1 MQYSWLFAGVSICTN
16 LQSSTIHTFSS
27 IWEIYIPIAIPA
39 PYACRNPRRQ
49 HRNVGGTV
57 TFGFSVFKDQQ
68 KDSIFIFFF
77 QVWYMTN
84 RQPVW
89 QEHFDNWKLSA
100 HALIPKESWG
110 LESFLQTAFQSCFLK
125 GRELEKEKKP
135 NKLCAHSL
143 FPEKTAAIWIISS
156 EEISARMSWKWLIKW
171 VFIQFDVEAQIK

>member
-27 IWEIYIPIAIPA
+27 IWEIYIPIAISA

-125 GRELEKEKKP
+125 GRELEKEKKTQQTMCTLP
-135 NKLCAHSL
+135 LPRENCCNLNHQLWGNICQNELKV
-143 FPEKTAAIWIISS
+143 TN
-156 EEISARMSWKWLIKW
+156 
-171 VFIQFDVEAQIK
+171 